1 MPARRPPSHLT
12 PYNAGY
18 ASYVGHVGHA
28 GHAQPP
34 APAFRAMHSP
44 AYPLSSPAST
54 DPAHPFP
61 VPAGAYLAPGTRGT
75 ARHRDAP
82 GRPVGK
88 SVVVTTTRGLVLV
101 GLVAGGFTEVSAATT
116 LADASPD
123 SASGAVL
130 AETRSA
136 IDVAALP
143 GPAPFVEDAV
153 LLRNAREVLVQR
165 RAAAAAREKARA
177 KARAEARA
185 AREEAKAEAVR
196 AAVRDPRG
204 IARILVSERGWSSSQ
219 FTCLD
224 LLWKK
229 ESGWNY
235 RATNPVSGAY
245 GIPQA
250 LPGRKMA
257 SAGSDW
263 RTNPVTQITW
273 GLGYIA
279 DIYSTPCGAWSH
291 SKSFGWY

>member
-1 MPARRPPSHLT
+1 VSVAE
-12 PYNAGY
+12 
-18 ASYVGHVGHA
+18 
-28 GHAQPP
+28 
-34 APAFRAMHSP
+34 
-44 AYPLSSPAST
+44 
-54 DPAHPFP
+54 
-61 VPAGAYLAPGTRGT
+61 YLPETRG
-75 ARHRDAP
+75 ARHRETP
-82 GRPVGK
+82 SRPVGK
-88 SVVVTTTRGLVLV
+88 RVIVNTSRTMVLV

-123 SASGAVL
+123 SAPGAVL

-143 GPAPFVEDAV
+143 GPAPLVEDAV
-153 LLRNAREVLVQR
+153 LLRSARKLLVQR
-165 RAAAAAREKARA
+165 AAAAAAREKAAA

-185 AREEAKAEAVR
+185 ARAEAKARAVR
-196 AAVRDPRG
+196 AAVRDPKG
-204 IARILVSERGWSSSQ
+204 IARLLVSERGWSSSQ

-224 LLWKK
+224 LLWRK

-257 SAGSDW
+257 SAGPDW

-273 GLGYIA
+273 GLDYIA

-291 SKSFGWY
+291 SKAFGWY